1 MLSRLLYYLIL
12 KPLSFLPLSILYLL
26 SDFLYLLLYKIF
38 RYRQK
43 VVRANLVNSFPG
55 KSLQEIKKIERE
67 FYSHFCDL
75 IIESIRLFSISE
87 KELKQRSKIVNPEMI
102 LDLYE
107 QGRGV
112 IMVAGHYNNWEMAAT
127 IMGAQVKHQ
136 VIGIYTPM
144 SNKFF
149 DKKFKKSRE
158 KFGIEMV
165 SKKIVKD
172 EFEKHKGSPTIT
184 LFATDQSPTYS
195 KNVHWT
201 NFLHQPTAVFL
212 GAERF
217 AREYELPVVFGYIKK
232 IRRGYYELNFVL
244 MEAQSSE
251 TDDGEITEKHTR
263 WLEKQIEE
271 IPQFWLWTHKR
282 WKRKMKEGDT
292 LYDPLR
298 SEL

>member
-1 MLSRLLYYLIL
+1 MLSRLLYYLVL
-12 KPLSFLPLSILYLL
+12 KPLSYLPLNILYLL

-43 VVRANLVNSFPG
+43 VVRTNLVNSFPG
-55 KSLQEIKKIERE
+55 KSLKEIKKIEQK

-87 KELKQRSKIVNPEMI
+87 KELRRRSRIVNPEMI

-149 DKKFKKSRE
+149 DKKFKNSRE

-165 SKKIVKD
+165 SKKIVKE
-172 EFEKHKGSPTIT
+172 EFEKNKESPTIT

-201 NFLHQPTAVFL
+201 KFLHQPTAVFL
-212 GAERF
+212 GTERF
-217 AREYELPVVFGYIKK
+217 AKEYDLPVVFGYIKK
-232 IRRGYYELNFVL
+232 IRRGYYELKFV
-244 MEAQSSE
+244 MMDTHPSE
-251 TDDGEITEKHTR
+251 TPDGEITEKHT
-263 WLEKQIEE
+263 
-271 IPQFWLWTHKR
+271 
-282 WKRKMKEGDT
+282 
-292 LYDPLR
+292 
-298 SEL
+298 